1 MLFTIGSIG
10 LLGYWVIYIMLLTVL
25 VFFIVLSILVLVHE
39 FGHFTAAKKLGIKV
53 EEFGLGLPPRIFGW
67 KFGETVYSV
76 NWLPIGGFVK
86 LFGEEG
92 EEDVAS
98 SNFKAKSPKW
108 KKEIKTRA
116 FYSRPVWQRGV
127 VLVAGVTMNFLLA
140 ITVISYLFTQGVPV
154 PVQRVHI
161 SYVSPDSP
169 AGVAGIKEKDILLSI
184 NDLKVSDTKTFQDEV
199 KKNLGKEITLKVLR
213 GSTLKHTGKDLE
225 ACVNCSELIIKLI
238 PRVDPPFMKV
248 PEVKKGVIGSMISDV
263 KNYFHIPEIKS
274 QPPREGAL
282 GIGISNYEVRFY
294 TWYEAPIYGLS
305 EAITLSKEG
314 LKGIITIVWK
324 MISFQPVG
332 KDVAGPIG
340 IAQMTGLAV
349 KSGINSVLELLGLLS
364 LNLAIV
370 NILPFPALDG
380 GRFLFVVIEAITGKK
395 IKTNWERYIHQVGM
409 IILLLLMV
417 LVTLNDLVRIV
428 MG

>member
-1 MLFTIGSIG
+1 
-10 LLGYWVIYIMLLTVL
+10 MLLTVL

-39 FGHFTAAKKLGIKV
+39 LGHFIAAKKLGIKV
-53 EEFGLGLPPRIFGW
+53 EEFGLGLPPRIFGI
-67 KFGETVYSV
+67 KFGETEYSV

-92 EEDVAS
+92 EENIKILNSPPKADQPKAEKVKFQS
-98 SNFKAKSPKW
+98 SKW
-108 KKEIKTRA
+108 KEEIKKRA

-127 VLVAGVTMNFLLA
+127 VLVAGVFMNFLLA
-140 ITVISYLFTQGVPV
+140 ITVISYLFIQGVPV
-154 PVQRVHI
+154 PVGRVHVSYI
-161 SYVSPDSP
+161 SADSP
-169 AGVAGIKEKDILLSI
+169 AYAAGLKEKDIILSI
-184 NDLKVSDTKTFQDEV
+184 NDLKVSDMKIFQDEV
-199 KKNLGKEITLKVLR
+199 KKNLGKETDIRVLR
-213 GSTLKHTGKDLE
+213 GATLQHAGKDLDK
-225 ACVNCSELIIKLI
+225 CLDCRELSFKLI
-238 PRVDPPFMKV
+238 PRTDPPFMKV
-248 PEVKKGVIGSMISDV
+248 PQVQKGAIGSLISDI
-263 KNYFHIPEIKS
+263 KNYFRIPETKP

-294 TWYEAPIYGLS
+294 SWYEAPLYGLS
-305 EAITLSKEG
+305 ESLTLSKEG
-314 LKGIITIVWK
+314 FKGILTIVWK
-324 MISFQPVG
+324 MITFQPVS

-395 IKTNWERYIHQVGM
+395 VKTDWERYVHQIGM
-409 IILLLLMV
+409 IILLLLMA
-417 LVTLNDLVRIV
+417 LVTLNDLVRIFITP
-428 MG
+428 

>member
-1 MLFTIGSIG
+1 
-10 LLGYWVIYIMLLTVL
+10 MLLTVL

-67 KFGETVYSV
+67 KFGETIYSV

-92 EEDVAS
+92 EQDAKVS
-98 SNFKAKSPKW
+98 SKSQLQNARFR
-108 KKEIKTRA
+108 KELKTRA
-116 FYSRPVWQRGV
+116 FYSRPVWQRGI

-154 PVQRVHI
+154 PVSRVHV

-169 AGVAGIKEKDILLSI
+169 SEIAGIKEKDILLSI
-184 NDLKVSDTKTFQDEV
+184 NDLKISNPKTFQDEV
-199 KKNLGKEITLKVLR
+199 KKNLGKEITLRVLR

-225 ACVNCSELIIKLI
+225 ACTNCSELIIKLI
-238 PRVDPPFMKV
+238 PRVNPPFMKI
-248 PEVKKGVIGSMISDV
+248 PEMKKGLIGSMISDV
-263 KNYFHIPEIKS
+263 KNYFHIPEIKP

-282 GIGISNYEVRFY
+282 GIGISNYEIRFY
-294 TWYEAPIYGLS
+294 AWFEAPIYGLS
-305 EAITLSKEG
+305 ESITLSKEG
-314 LKGIITIVWK
+314 LKGILTIVWK
-324 MISFQPVG
+324 MISFQPVS

-340 IAQMTGLAV
+340 IAQMTGVAV

-380 GRFLFVVIEAITGKK
+380 GRFLFVVIEAISGKK
-395 IKTNWERYIHQVGM
+395 MKTDWERYIHQVGM
-409 IILLLLMV
+409 IILLLLMA
-417 LVTLNDLVRIV
+417 LVTLNDLVRIFT
-428 MG
+428 G